1 MGFLQLIAVATPRE
15 VPDSSGDDDG
25 EHNEPPVI
33 RNTATCCG
41 WGGGS
46 RARRRGG
53 GAGVCAHADEAVRK
67 VEAITAVSLLMDLS
81 PVEVAQGI
89 RPTELLSWAR

>member
-1 MGFLQLIAVATPRE
+1 MPGAGV
-15 VPDSSGDDDG
+15 V
-25 EHNEPPVI
+25 
-33 RNTATCCG
+33 
-41 WGGGS
+41 
-46 RARRRGG
+46 
-53 GAGVCAHADEAVRK
+53 GAGVCAHADEAARK